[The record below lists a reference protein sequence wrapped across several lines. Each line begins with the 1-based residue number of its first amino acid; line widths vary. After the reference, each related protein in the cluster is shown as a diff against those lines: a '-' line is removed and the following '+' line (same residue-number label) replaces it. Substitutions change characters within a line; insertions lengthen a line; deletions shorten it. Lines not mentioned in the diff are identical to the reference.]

1 MVTHRHPNDQI
12 VIVEMQNQAG
22 GLLSESSPGLLFESA
37 EGAKTTDAESLV
49 FWGAA
54 ACSAP
59 YTHLA
64 LGQTQRPFLSLK

>member
-37 EGAKTTDAESLV
+37 EDEGVEMRFPRT
-49 FWGAA
+49 
-54 ACSAP
+54 
-59 YTHLA
+59 
-64 LGQTQRPFLSLK
+64 

>member
-37 EGAKTTDAESLV
+37 ED
-49 FWGAA
+49 
-54 ACSAP
+54 
-59 YTHLA
+59 
-64 LGQTQRPFLSLK
+64 